1 MDLKQQATSEQPDT
15 RTAILDA
22 TIAIMSEQ
30 GYAAVSSRKVAEK
43 AGLKS
48 NLMHYHFRTMDD
60 LFLAIFRRAE
70 ERYFEAQAKALV
82 SDNPLRKLWEMNADS
97 SNTRIT
103 GELIA
108 LANHRKVI
116 REEIARSSEKS
127 RKLQAA
133 IIEKALHESGVNL
146 PAWPPIVLSL
156 VMTAI
161 SRLLAMDNV
170 LGVSAGHAEA
180 LSCMEDLLR
189 MIETVGVDTASPAPN
204 SRNPDDPVTEPEP
217 ESI

>member
-1 MDLKQQATSEQPDT
+1 MDPKQQTPGEQPDT

-22 TIAIMSEQ
+22 AVAIMSEQ
-30 GYAAVSSRKVAEK
+30 GYAAVSSRKVAER

-48 NLMHYHFRTMDD
+48 NLMHYYFKTMDE
-60 LFLAIFRRAE
+60 LFLAVFRRAE
-70 ERYFEAQAKALV
+70 ERYFEAQAQALV
-82 SDNPLRKLWEMNADS
+82 ADNPLRKLWEMNADS

-108 LANHRKVI
+108 LANHRKAI

-133 IIEKALHESGVNL
+133 IIEKALGESRAAVPDL
-146 PAWPPIVLSL
+146 PPIVLSL

-170 LGVSAGHAEA
+170 LGVSAGHAES
-180 LSCMEDLLR
+180 LRCIEELLG
-189 MIETVGVDTASPAPN
+189 MIEPGGEVPAGPASDC
-204 SRNPDDPVTEPEP
+204 RNPEDPVKERD
-217 ESI
+217 SV